1 MSKSAKP
8 PAQAEWKRNLT
19 WLRDNI
25 GEYNVWVLSGSTGN
39 ESVVQDWVSGR
50 KKPSPGE
57 KLKMALAYK
66 VLNRIADT
74 KGRAVAR
81 AWFIGKVK
89 SNQSPCEALGQGLI
103 GKFEELADEIS
114 HKHPLPAPE

>member
-1 MSKSAKP
+1 
-8 PAQAEWKRNLT
+8 
-19 WLRDNI
+19 
-25 GEYNVWVLSGSTGN
+25 
-39 ESVVQDWVSGR
+39 VQDWVSGR
-50 KKPSPGE
+50 KKPRPGE

-66 VLNRIADT
+66 VVNRIADT

-114 HKHPLPAPE
+114 HKHPLPTPE